1 MQRILPL
8 ARVLLAKKNRRW
20 IAVGVLLVTVL
31 LVTHFFVSNPQY
43 LERLRHVSPS
53 VIAVVILLN
62 IPATVALAWAYYA
75 ILQLCGKPIA
85 MKENLLLTAYSS
97 IINFFGPLQ
106 SGPGVR
112 AVYLKTRHKVRIR
125 DYMLGTLIYYAF
137 YATFSA
143 LFLLVGTRPWWQ
155 TILGLLAI
163 TGFSALIIGWFIRR
177 GNQREAKAETNMF
190 ALRRG
195 ALVGLA
201 VAVLLQ
207 VTFNASYFYVEL
219 RAVNPSI
226 SVSQTISYTGAAGFS
241 LFVSLTPDAV
251 GFREAFLV
259 FSQQLHHV
267 STADILNANII
278 DRGSYVLYLVLLLL
292 FTLSV
297 HARDRLQ
304 LRNWR
309 QTADAKPAEPR
320 A

>member
-1 MQRILPL
+1 ML
-8 ARVLLAKKNRRW
+8 AIKRLVQLLLAKKNRRW
-20 IAVGVLLVTVL
+20 VAIGVLIATVL
-31 LVTHFFVSNPQY
+31 FVVHFFTTNPQY
-43 LERLRHVSPS
+43 LERLRQVSPG
-53 VIAVVILLN
+53 VIALVILLN

-143 LFLLVGTRPWWQ
+143 LFLFVGMRPWWQ
-155 TILGLLAI
+155 TLLGLVVVA
-163 TGFSALIIGWFIRR
+163 GFSAAVIGWFIRR
-177 GNQREAKAETNMF
+177 NSKRAAAEETRLF

-195 ALVGLA
+195 ALLA
-201 VAVLLQ
+201 LAIAVLLQ

-226 SVSQTISYTGAAGFS
+226 SISQAISYTGAAGFS
-241 LFVSLTPDAV
+241 MFVSLTPDAV

-259 FSQQLHHV
+259 FSQQVHHV

-278 DRGSYVLYLVLLLL
+278 DRGSYLLYLILLLL
-292 FTLSV
+292 FTLSI
-297 HARDRLQ
+297 HARDRLH

-309 QTADAKPAEPR
+309 QSAKATESV
-320 A
+320 

>member
-1 MQRILPL
+1 MQQIEQL
-8 ARVLLAKKNRRW
+8 AKILLAKKNRRW
-20 IAVGVLLVTVL
+20 IAVGVLIITVL
-31 LVTHFFVSNPQY
+31 LVAHFFFSNPQY
-43 LERLRHVSPS
+43 IEQLAHVSPS
-53 VIAVVILLN
+53 VIVLVILLN

-85 MKENLLLTAYSS
+85 MKENILLTAYSS

-125 DYMLGTLIYYAF
+125 DYMLATLVYYAF
-137 YATFSA
+137 YATFCA

-155 TILGLLAI
+155 TALGLLVVA
-163 TGFSALIIGWFIRR
+163 GFSTCVIGWFIRR
-177 GNQREAKAETNMF
+177 DSKWGEKGAPSAF
-190 ALRRG
+190 AFRRSTLI
-195 ALVGLA
+195 ALA
-201 VAVLLQ
+201 IAVLLQ
-207 VTFNASYFYVEL
+207 ITCNASYFYVEL
-219 RAVNPSI
+219 HAVNPSI
-226 SVSQTISYTGAAGFS
+226 SISQAISYTGAAGFS

-251 GFREAFLV
+251 GFREAFLI
-259 FSQQLHHV
+259 FSQQLHHI

-309 QTADAKPAEPR
+309 HPGTTKESV
-320 A
+320 

>member
-1 MQRILPL
+1 MQRIKRLL
-8 ARVLLAKKNRRW
+8 QLLLAKKNRRW
-20 IAVGVLLVTVL
+20 IAVGVLAATVL
-31 LVTHFFVSNPQY
+31 LVAHFFVSNPQY
-43 LERLRHVSPS
+43 LERLRHVSPG
-53 VIAVVILLN
+53 VIVLVVLLN

-137 YATFSA
+137 YATFSM

-155 TILGLLAI
+155 TVLGLLAVA
-163 TGFSALIIGWFIRR
+163 GFSALVIGWFIRR
-177 GNQREAKAETNMF
+177 GSKRDASEETKLF

-195 ALVGLA
+195 ALFALA
-201 VAVLLQ
+201 AAVLLQ

-219 RAVNPSI
+219 HAVNPAISI
-226 SVSQTISYTGAAGFS
+226 SQAISYTGAAGFS
-241 LFVSLTPDAV
+241 MFVSLTPDAV

-278 DRGSYVLYLVLLLL
+278 DRGSYLLYLVLLLL
-292 FTLSV
+292 FTLSI
-297 HARDRLQ
+297 HARDRLH

-309 QTADAKPAEPR
+309 QSAKAAES

>member
-1 MQRILPL
+1 M
-8 ARVLLAKKNRRW
+8 LLAKKNRRW
-20 IAVGVLLVTVL
+20 IAIGVLIATALFVV
-31 LVTHFFVSNPQY
+31 HFFVANPQY
-43 LERLRHVSPS
+43 LERLRHVSPG
-53 VIAVVILLN
+53 VIALVILLN
-62 IPATVALAWAYYA
+62 IPATIALAWAYYA

-125 DYMLGTLIYYAF
+125 DYMLATLIYYAF
-137 YATFSA
+137 YATFSM

-155 TILGLLAI
+155 TLLGLLAVA
-163 TGFSALIIGWFIRR
+163 GFSTLVIGWFIRR
-177 GNQREAKAETNMF
+177 GSKRSTSEETKLF

-195 ALVGLA
+195 ALLALA

-219 RAVNPSI
+219 RAVNPNISI
-226 SVSQTISYTGAAGFS
+226 SQAVSYTGAAGFS
-241 LFVSLTPDAV
+241 MFVSLTPDAV

-267 STADILNANII
+267 STADIVNANII
-278 DRGSYVLYLVLLLL
+278 DRGSYLLYLILLLL
-292 FTLSV
+292 FTLSI
-297 HARDRLQ
+297 HARDRLH

-309 QTADAKPAEPR
+309 QSSQSVESV
-320 A
+320 

>member
-1 MQRILPL
+1 MQQIKRL
-8 ARVLLAKKNRRW
+8 VQTVLAKKNRRW
-20 IAVGVLLVTVL
+20 IAAGILVITVL
-31 LVTHFFVSNPQY
+31 LVAHFFTAHPEY
-43 LERLRHVSPS
+43 LERLKHVSPG
-53 VIAVVILLN
+53 VIVIVILLN
-62 IPATVALAWAYYA
+62 IPATIALAWAYYG

-137 YATFSA
+137 YATYSM

-155 TILGLLAI
+155 TILGLLAVA
-163 TGFSALIIGWFIRR
+163 GFSALVIGWFIRR
-177 GNQREAKAETNMF
+177 GSKRDAAAETRMF

-195 ALVGLA
+195 ALIGLA
-201 VAVLLQ
+201 IAVLLQ
-207 VTFNASYFYVEL
+207 VIFNASYFYVEL
-219 RAVNPSI
+219 RAVNPNI
-226 SVSQTISYTGAAGFS
+226 SVSQAISYTGAAGFS
-241 LFVSLTPDAV
+241 MFVSLTPDAV

-297 HARDRLQ
+297 HTRDRLQ

-309 QTADAKPAEPR
+309 QAAKTKEPA
-320 A
+320 

>member
-1 MQRILPL
+1 ML
-8 ARVLLAKKNRRW
+8 LLAKKNRRW
-20 IAVGVLLVTVL
+20 IAVGVLIATVALVA
-31 LVTHFFVSNPQY
+31 HFFAANPQY
-43 LERLRHVSPS
+43 LTQLTHVSPA
-53 VIAVVILLN
+53 VIALVILLN

-137 YATFSA
+137 YATFSV

-155 TILGLLAI
+155 TLLGLLAVA
-163 TGFSALIIGWFIRR
+163 GFSTLVISWFIRR
-177 GNQREAKAETNMF
+177 GSKRDVSEETKLF

-195 ALVGLA
+195 ALLALA

-226 SVSQTISYTGAAGFS
+226 SISQAISYTGAAGFS
-241 LFVSLTPDAV
+241 MFVSLTPDAV

-278 DRGSYVLYLVLLLL
+278 DRGSYLLYLVLLLL
-292 FTLSV
+292 FTLSI
-297 HARDRLQ
+297 HARDRLH

-309 QTADAKPAEPR
+309 QSSKATESA
-320 A
+320 